1 MSENKYSE
9 FIDEDDEVFRA
20 EPYGNRLDED
30 AIIEFSRFPQ
40 GGEKP
45 SRIVFYT
52 KDAEAIINLIR
63 KAAS

>member
-1 MSENKYSE
+1 MSAYRE

-20 EPYGNRLDED
+20 EPYGSRSDED
-30 AIIEFSRFPQ
+30 AVIEFSRFPQ

-52 KDAEAIINLIR
+52 KDAEKIIALIR
-63 KAAS
+63 EASK